1 MGGLGLCRRTQ
12 LRYAY
17 AKAAATRSCRE
28 GSMQHEVTEEVI
40 QAARAHPG
48 GFVYKIEGSFGPDD
62 AVPPEAIVGVW
73 EVDPSGKLTGKFLEN
88 PNYRT
93 RA

>member
-1 MGGLGLCRRTQ
+1 M
-12 LRYAY
+12 
-17 AKAAATRSCRE
+17 E
-28 GSMQHEVTEEVI
+28 HEVTEDVI

-62 AVPPEAIVGVW
+62 AVPPEAIVCAW
-73 EVDPSGKLTGKFLEN
+73 EVDPNGKLTGKFFAN
-88 PNYRT
+88 PNYPR